1 MVLVA
6 RSVLILTLV
15 MCGTAAAQG
24 PIWFV
29 TGRPILWLVK
39 FHVCDNPHLPKD
51 LDLCNT
57 TFQPGALE
65 PGTRVQE
72 LPDSASPCTDLVGVR
87 VLDGASKGNI
97 GCVAAENLTGVKP
110 Q

>member
-6 RSVLILTLV
+6 RTVLILTLV

-29 TGRPILWLVK
+29 TGRPLLWLVK
-39 FHVCDNPHLPKD
+39 SKPCDHPNFPKD
-51 LDLCNT
+51 VDCNT
-57 TFQPGALE
+57 TFQPGQLE

-72 LPDSASPCTDLVGVR
+72 LPDSKSPCTDLVGVR

>member
-6 RSVLILTLV
+6 RIVLILTLV
-15 MCGTAAAQG
+15 MCGTVAAQG

-29 TGRPILWLVK
+29 TGRPILWLVNSK
-39 FHVCDNPHLPKD
+39 VCDHPNFPKD
-51 LDLCNT
+51 VDCNT
-57 TFQPGALE
+57 DSQPGYLE

-72 LPDSASPCTDLVGVR
+72 LPDSKSPCTDLVGVR
-87 VLDGASKGNI
+87 VLDGASKGNV